1 MTCDKNCPH
10 LVSCQVFGNKTEKL
24 FKCSAESMRV
34 LIGWKTRNGF
44 RHPVYGA
51 VTLEKVN
58 GKPVKS
64 CKF

>member
-1 MTCDKNCPH
+1 MNCPKYCTH
-10 LVSCQVFGNKTEKL
+10 LVSCQTFGDKSEKT
-24 FKCSAESMRV
+24 FRCSAESMRV

-44 RHPVYGA
+44 RHPIYGA